1 MSEEA
6 KKTKRE
12 VFGEVVSTKMDKTI
26 IVRVKRRFP
35 HPRFG
40 KIVTSF
46 KKYYAHD
53 EGNDAGIG
61 DSVRIEESRPV
72 SRLKRWNLV
81 RVEHRNPDA
90 ISA

>member
-1 MSEEA
+1 
-6 KKTKRE
+6 
-12 VFGEVVSTKMDKTI
+12 
-26 IVRVKRRFP
+26 
-35 HPRFG
+35 
-40 KIVTSF
+40 VTSF